1 MYQNGLAAKASYMG
15 SKPKAKQGQDEQ
27 DAGGAKEQINRPQN
41 RTNTKQ
47 TKCERTLNCDGQ
59 QKIALRWALGN
70 EVLCQM
76 RSLFPPLTS
85 QFFQL
90 DRRTTKIFEELPQ
103 SVLRRKR
110 KGGANSGGIYFYYS
124 FNKTT

>member
-1 MYQNGLAAKASYMG
+1 MG
-15 SKPKAKQGQDEQ
+15 TKPKAKQGQDEQ

-47 TKCERTLNCDGQ
+47 TKCERTLNCDEQ
-59 QKIALRWALGN
+59 QKIAVRWALGN

-85 QFFQL
+85 QFSQL

-110 KGGANSGGIYFYYS
+110 KVKVYTYITLLIKLDHLENSTSLKIPLLFE
-124 FNKTT
+124 

>member
-1 MYQNGLAAKASYMG
+1 MG
-15 SKPKAKQGQDEQ
+15 TKPKAKQGQDEQ

-47 TKCERTLNCDGQ
+47 TKCERTLNCDVQ
-59 QKIALRWALGN
+59 QKIAVRWALGN

-85 QFFQL
+85 QFSEL

-110 KGGANSGGIYFYYS
+110 KVKVYTYITLLIKLDHLENSTSLKIPLLFE
-124 FNKTT
+124 

>member
-1 MYQNGLAAKASYMG
+1 MG
-15 SKPKAKQGQDEQ
+15 TKPKAKQGQDEQ

-59 QKIALRWALGN
+59 QQIAVRWALGN
-70 EVLCQM
+70 KVLCQM

-85 QFFQL
+85 QFSQL
-90 DRRTTKIFEELPQ
+90 ERRTTKIFEELPQ
-103 SVLRRKR
+103 SVSRRKR
-110 KGGANSGGIYFYYS
+110 KVKANSGGIYFYYS
-124 FNKTT
+124 FNKTK

>member
-1 MYQNGLAAKASYMG
+1 MREEPRSKSTAHKTGQTPSKRNAKGHLTAEN
-15 SKPKAKQGQDEQ
+15 SKKKAV
-27 DAGGAKEQINRPQN
+27 
-41 RTNTKQ
+41 
-47 TKCERTLNCDGQ
+47 
-59 QKIALRWALGN
+59 RWALGN

-85 QFFQL
+85 QFSQL

-110 KGGANSGGIYFYYS
+110 KVKVYTYITLLIKLDHLENSTSLKIPLLFE
-124 FNKTT
+124 

>member
-70 EVLCQM
+70 E
-76 RSLFPPLTS
+76 
-85 QFFQL
+85 L

>member
-1 MYQNGLAAKASYMG
+1 MG
-15 SKPKAKQGQDEQ
+15 TKPKAKQGQDEQ

-47 TKCERTLNCDGQ
+47 TKCERTRNCDVQ
-59 QKIALRWALGN
+59 QKIAVRWALGN

-85 QFFQL
+85 QFSQL

-110 KGGANSGGIYFYYS
+110 KVKVYTYITLLIKLDHLENSTSLKIPLLFE
-124 FNKTT
+124 